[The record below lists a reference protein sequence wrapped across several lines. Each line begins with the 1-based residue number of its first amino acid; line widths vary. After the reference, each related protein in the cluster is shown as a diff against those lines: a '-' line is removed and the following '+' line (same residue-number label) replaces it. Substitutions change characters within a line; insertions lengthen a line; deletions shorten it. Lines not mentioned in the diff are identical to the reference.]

1 MTNKLPVRLAIEEWL
16 PRAALCLVTVFCVA
30 AMATIVEATQT
41 GEDSLNTRLVGTNDL
56 QARSAYQPLP
66 IQQGDRRILYV
77 GHHGGEQP
85 NPLTGETEQNG
96 VSVVD
101 VTDAAHPEYLHHIP
115 PTGEARGSQM
125 VQVCSGADLPQG
137 EPGKWYLLRTNGGL
151 GHEIWDVTE
160 PASPTFVTTVAEM
173 GMSASREGEGEV
185 DTHKHYWECATGIAY
200 LIGSADGWWSSRIL
214 QVFDLSNPTEPRR
227 IRNFSLVG
235 VEPSSTMDP
244 TPSPNGIHEPF
255 SMGNRVYIAYG
266 TGSSGTFQIV
276 DREKLL
282 KGDPNAA
289 DPFAPTAENLSYPVV
304 GELPMPY
311 YWGAHTAWPMPGMD
325 IPDYA
330 ADSEGGTRDIAV
342 LVSEAT
348 ANECQ
353 QARHVAWFVDMTD
366 EAHPFPISSF
376 QVPESSGNFCDRGGR
391 FGPHASQW
399 STDPLFYKK
408 LVILSWFNAG
418 ARVVDVRDPFHP
430 KEVGFYIPATTSKT
444 AERCATIDGQR
455 RCKVAIQTNNVE
467 VDDRGFIYLV
477 DRANTGVHIIEL
489 TGPAKEILTAPA
501 SD

>member
-1 MTNKLPVRLAIEEWL
+1 
-16 PRAALCLVTVFCVA
+16 
-30 AMATIVEATQT
+30 
-41 GEDSLNTRLVGTNDL
+41 
-56 QARSAYQPLP
+56 
-66 IQQGDRRILYV
+66 
-77 GHHGGEQP
+77 
-85 NPLTGETEQNG
+85 
-96 VSVVD
+96 
-101 VTDAAHPEYLHHIP
+101 
-115 PTGEARGSQM
+115 
-125 VQVCSGADLPQG
+125 
-137 EPGKWYLLRTNGGL
+137 
-151 GHEIWDVTE
+151 
-160 PASPTFVTTVAEM
+160 
-173 GMSASREGEGEV
+173 
-185 DTHKHYWECATGIAY
+185 
-200 LIGSADGWWSSRIL
+200 
-214 QVFDLSNPTEPRR
+214 
-227 IRNFSLVG
+227 
-235 VEPSSTMDP
+235 
-244 TPSPNGIHEPF
+244 
-255 SMGNRVYIAYG
+255 
-266 TGSSGTFQIV
+266 
-276 DREKLL
+276 
-282 KGDPNAA
+282 
-289 DPFAPTAENLSYPVV
+289 
-304 GELPMPY
+304 MPY

-353 QARHVAWFVDMTD
+353 QTRHVAWFVDMTD

>member
-1 MTNKLPVRLAIEEWL
+1 
-16 PRAALCLVTVFCVA
+16 
-30 AMATIVEATQT
+30 
-41 GEDSLNTRLVGTNDL
+41 
-56 QARSAYQPLP
+56 
-66 IQQGDRRILYV
+66 
-77 GHHGGEQP
+77 
-85 NPLTGETEQNG
+85 
-96 VSVVD
+96 
-101 VTDAAHPEYLHHIP
+101 
-115 PTGEARGSQM
+115 
-125 VQVCSGADLPQG
+125 
-137 EPGKWYLLRTNGGL
+137 
-151 GHEIWDVTE
+151 
-160 PASPTFVTTVAEM
+160 M

-276 DREKLL
+276 DREK
-282 KGDPNAA
+282 
-289 DPFAPTAENLSYPVV
+289 APYERSQRSRSVCPHR
-304 GELPMPY
+304 GELELPGGRRASMPY
-311 YWGAHTAWPMPGMD
+311 YWGAHIAWPMPGMD

-391 FGPHASQW
+391 FGAPRLPMVDGSSLLQE
-399 STDPLFYKK
+399 TGDP
-408 LVILSWFNAG
+408 VVVQ
-418 ARVVDVRDPFHP
+418 RVM
-430 KEVGFYIPATTSKT
+430 S
-444 AERCATIDGQR
+444 
-455 RCKVAIQTNNVE
+455 
-467 VDDRGFIYLV
+467 
-477 DRANTGVHIIEL
+477 
-489 TGPAKEILTAPA
+489 
-501 SD
+501 